1 MDYITK
7 QQLIDKFGVNW
18 DTDENFELYT
28 EQVNAWLTGREIPT
42 GLTNPEDITVV
53 TMAALFLAR
62 AAKEDALYVSTDNIK
77 SEKGSAQQGTSYE
90 IQYVA
95 YKNVENR
102 WIKLAKDLL
111 VRFTNTSYVYLIDK
125 IN

>member
-7 QQLIDKFGVNW
+7 QQLIDKFGIDW
-18 DTDENFELYT
+18 ATDEDFEFYA
-28 EQVNAWLTGREIPT
+28 EQVNAWLYGRQIPT
-42 GLTNPEDITVV
+42 NLVDPKDILVV
-53 TMAALFLAR
+53 NQAAFFLAR
-62 AAKEDALYVSTDNIK
+62 AAKEDQLYINTDNIK
-77 SEKGSAQQGTSYE
+77 AQKGSAQQGTSFE

-95 YKNVENR
+95 YKNAENR

-111 VRFTNTSYVYLIDK
+111 VNFSTQSYVFLIDK